1 MRLETVASVLVK
13 DLKNTLRS
21 REVLFWS
28 IVFPL
33 MLLTVIVVIFAPRP
47 EAPPPA
53 KIVKVYIVAEPGNE
67 TVLEV
72 AKYYEMYM
80 NNVTTMGA
88 GCFDAKV
95 INASLSKALET
106 LKGGDVDAVV
116 YLDRSALEAYAAN
129 LTIKAKVYVLTGTPD
144 PTGERMTMLSL
155 SWFFNASANYVTMC
169 AANYTVL
176 DLVETL
182 KCAPLNP
189 RVYRYLDALSEAAR
203 GLTTS
208 LGTNRADPKVR
219 EYLDVLNEASWG
231 LAALLRE
238 APLNPSV
245 ASRAEAL
252 RSVLSRSGR
261 NVDVEWVAVRPRGA
275 ERESEIRQYAVG
287 WMTLSVVFMMF
298 MFNGILGAAS
308 SVSVE
313 FDGGYM
319 RRLLSTSVEP
329 MELYIGKIAATM
341 IVNAMTAVIVLL
353 WGVFALG
360 GRFTHGLVAPET
372 VSVAAIMAVAALLA
386 MSMGVLIG
394 LLVRSPEAAML
405 AANAI
410 IWPTMM
416 LGGFWFPKFMLPAE
430 VRWFADANPF
440 SNLMYAVVEI
450 SCYGRSIGAYAVP
463 VAVTVVLTAA
473 LLAASTLLYR
483 KSVVRMV
490 EG

>member
-1 MRLETVASVLVK
+1 MRLGAVASVLVK

-33 MLLTVIVVIFAPRP
+33 MLLTMMVVVFAPRP

-53 KIVKVYIVAEPGNE
+53 KVVKVYIVAEPGNE

-88 GCFDAKV
+88 KCFDAKV
-95 INASLSKALET
+95 VNASLSEALEA
-106 LKGGDVDAVV
+106 LKKGDVDAVV
-116 YLDRSALEAYAAN
+116 YLDRSALKAYAAN
-129 LTIKAKVYVLTGTPD
+129 LTIKAKVYILTGTPD
-144 PTGERMTMLSL
+144 PTGEKMTMLSL
-155 SWFFNASANYVTMC
+155 SWFFNASANYVSVS
-169 AANYTVL
+169 AANYTAL
-176 DLVETL
+176 DLVEALRHT
-182 KCAPLNP
+182 PLNP
-189 RVYRYLDALSEAAR
+189 EAYRYLGMLNKAAQ

-208 LGTNRADPKVR
+208 LERSQVDPETR
-219 EYLDVLNEASWG
+219 RYLGMLNEASQG
-231 LAALLRE
+231 LTALLRE
-238 APLNPSV
+238 APLNPN
-245 ASRAEAL
+245 ATMRAEAL
-252 RSVLSRSGR
+252 RFILSRFGK
-261 NVDVEWVAVRPRGA
+261 NVNIEWVTVRPKGA
-275 ERESEIRQYAVG
+275 EREGEVRPYVVG

-313 FDGGYM
+313 FDKGYM
-319 RRLLSTSVEP
+319 RRLLSTSVKP
-329 MELYIGKIAATM
+329 MELYIGKITATL
-341 IVNAMTAVIVLL
+341 IVNAMTAAIVLL
-353 WGVFALG
+353 WGVFVLG
-360 GRFTHGLVAPET
+360 GRFTHGLIAPET
-372 VSVAAIMAVAALLA
+372 ASVAVIMVDAALLA

-394 LLVRSPEAAML
+394 LLVRSSEAAML

-416 LGGFWFPKFMLPAE
+416 LGGFWIPKFMMPPE
-430 VRWFADANPF
+430 IRWFAEVNPF

-463 VAVTVVLTAA
+463 VAVTVALTAV
-473 LLAASTLLYR
+473 LLAASTLLYKKR
-483 KSVVRMV
+483 VVRMV